1 MSDIYFCIYL
11 LVSSNFK
18 GQKKKPRY
26 FETSIASF
34 FSCRINSRSSSLRN
48 FLPGYT
54 ITSFIR
60 RSAILS
66 YAVPVHFFGEVL
78 PESVTPTYKFPVYLS
93 EA

>member
-60 RSAILS
+60 RCCHSILRCAS
-66 YAVPVHFFGEVL
+66 PFLRRSSSGIGDTHI
-78 PESVTPTYKFPVYLS
+78 
-93 EA
+93 